1 MRMGLP
7 RILIVA
13 AAGVW
18 LAGCTTTSSS
28 FSDVLGVNKPAASAA
43 PDAGT
48 AAPEGAASTQ
58 VPAGDTTGTLVAL
71 GAPAKSG
78 LLGSESYDDLSL
90 GKRYFKAGNYGL
102 AERYFRRA
110 VETHARDAEAWVG
123 LAASYDRL
131 RRFDL
136 ADRAYAEAIRLVGP
150 RVAILNNQGYSYML
164 RGDYKRARE
173 KLEEAARKDPG
184 NHFVE
189 NNLRLLAEAAGRS
202 KGVE

>member
-1 MRMGLP
+1 MGLA
-7 RILIVA
+7 RVLIVA

-18 LAGCTTTSSS
+18 LSGCTTTSSS
-28 FSDVLGVNKPAASAA
+28 FSDVLGLNKPAAPAA

-48 AAPEGAASTQ
+48 PAPEASSSEKLAA
-58 VPAGDTTGTLVAL
+58 DTTGTVPLIA
-71 GAPAKSG
+71 GQPKSG
-78 LLGSESYDDLSL
+78 LLGSETYDDLSL

-173 KLEEAARKDPG
+173 KLLEAARKDPG
-184 NHFVE
+184 NRFVE

>member
-1 MRMGLP
+1 MRMGLA
-7 RILIVA
+7 RVLIVA
-13 AAGVW
+13 AAGAS
-18 LAGCTTTSSS
+18 LAGCNTTSNSLG
-28 FSDVLGVNKPAASAA
+28 DVFGLNKPATAPA
-43 PDAGT
+43 PDAT
-48 AAPEGAASTQ
+48 PELPSASEPAA
-58 VPAGDTTGTLVAL
+58 DTTGTVAPF
-71 GAPAKSG
+71 GGPPKSG
-78 LLGSESYDDLSL
+78 LLGGEPYDDLSL
-90 GKRYFKAGNYGL
+90 GKRYYKAGNYGL

-173 KLEEAARKDPG
+173 KLDEAARKDPG
-184 NHFVE
+184 NRFVE
-189 NNLRLLAEAAGRS
+189 NNRRLLAEAQARG
-202 KGVE
+202 KAIE